1 MVIISTFPQQIDVIA
16 EFLDVTSSDSVLL
29 NSFQDA
35 IRAGNL
41 TLANSILV
49 QIPNYSQKI
58 LSAQRFNELRSA
70 ILAVEQFYGTDIQPY
85 LTTKQAEW
93 QTIIDRFSYKGDYN
107 GSTQY
112 EINNIVKYSYLGLDK
127 LYICTSIP
135 PIGTVPT
142 NTAYFRVFTIRG
154 EKGAS
159 GTGSTFDFEWD
170 SGYPYN
176 VNTIV
181 VYENKWW
188 NCSVAN
194 TNQTPS
200 DVSSYWSL
208 VLDVTQPN
216 FPVQADEPIGQAVGE
231 LWFQILS

>member
-1 MVIISTFPQQIDVIA
+1 MIIISTFPQQVDVIN
-16 EFLDVTSSDSVLL
+16 EFLDITVDDSVLL
-29 NSFQDA
+29 TEFQNA
-35 IRAGNL
+35 IRSGAL
-41 TLANSILV
+41 SLANSILI
-49 QIPNYSQKI
+49 QIENYDKKI
-58 LSAQRFNELRSA
+58 VNASRLNEMRSA
-70 ILAVEQFYGTDIQPY
+70 ILAMEQFYGTDIEPY
-85 LTTKQAEW
+85 LDTKQIEW
-93 QTIIDRFSYKGDYN
+93 QGIIDRFSYQGDYN

-112 EINNIVKYSYLGLDK
+112 AINNIVKYSYLGLDK
-127 LYICTSIP
+127 LYICTAIP
-135 PIGTVPT
+135 PIGTLPT
-142 NTAYFRVFTIRG
+142 NTSYFRVFTIRG
-154 EKGAS
+154 EKGES

-194 TNQTPS
+194 TNQIPS

-216 FPVQADEPIGQAVGE
+216 FPVQADEPIGQGVGE
-231 LWFQILS
+231 LWFQVLS

>member
-1 MVIISTFPQQIDVIA
+1 MIIISTFPQQVDVIN
-16 EFLDVTSSDSVLL
+16 EFLDITADDSVLL
-29 NSFQDA
+29 TEFQNA
-35 IRAGNL
+35 IRSGAL
-41 TLANSILV
+41 SLANSILI
-49 QIPNYSQKI
+49 QIENYDKKI
-58 LSAQRFNELRSA
+58 VNASRLNEMRSA
-70 ILAVEQFYGTDIQPY
+70 ILAMEQFYGTDIEPY
-85 LTTKQAEW
+85 LDTKQIEW
-93 QTIIDRFSYKGDYN
+93 QGIIDRFSYQGDYN
-107 GSTQY
+107 SSTQY
-112 EINNIVKYSYLGLDK
+112 AINNIVKYSYLGLDK

-154 EKGAS
+154 EKGDS

-200 DVSSYWSL
+200 DSSSYWSL
-208 VLDVTQPN
+208 VLNVTQPN
-216 FPVQADEPIGQAVGE
+216 FPVQADEPIGQGVGE
-231 LWFQILS
+231 LWFQVLA

>member
-1 MVIISTFPQQIDVIA
+1 MIIISTFPQQVDVIN
-16 EFLDVTSSDSVLL
+16 EFLDITVDDSVLL
-29 NSFQDA
+29 TEFQNA
-35 IRAGNL
+35 IRSGAL
-41 TLANSILV
+41 SLANSILI
-49 QIPNYSQKI
+49 QIENYDKKI
-58 LSAQRFNELRSA
+58 VNASRLNEMRSA
-70 ILAVEQFYGTDIQPY
+70 ILSMEQFYGTDIEPY
-85 LTTKQAEW
+85 LDTKQIEW
-93 QTIIDRFSYKGDYN
+93 QGIIDRFSYQGDYN
-107 GSTQY
+107 VATQY
-112 EINNIVKYSYLGLDK
+112 AINNIVKYSSLGLEK
-127 LYICTSIP
+127 LYICTEIP
-135 PIGTVPT
+135 PIGTLPT
-142 NTAYFRVFTIRG
+142 NTSYFRVFTIRG

-200 DVSSYWSL
+200 DGSSYWSL

-216 FPVQADEPIGQAVGE
+216 FPVQADEPIGQGIGE
-231 LWFQILS
+231 LWFQVLS

>member
-1 MVIISTFPQQIDVIA
+1 MIIISTFPQQVDVIN
-16 EFLDVTSSDSVLL
+16 EFLDITVDDSVLL
-29 NSFQDA
+29 TEFQNA
-35 IRAGNL
+35 IRSGAL
-41 TLANSILV
+41 SLANSILI
-49 QIPNYSQKI
+49 QIENYDKKI
-58 LSAQRFNELRSA
+58 VNASRLNEMRSA
-70 ILAVEQFYGTDIQPY
+70 ILAMEQFYGTDIEPY
-85 LTTKQAEW
+85 LDAKQIEW
-93 QTIIDRFSYKGDYN
+93 QGIIDRFSYQGDYN

-112 EINNIVKYSYLGLDK
+112 AINNIVKYSSLGLEK
-127 LYICTSIP
+127 LYICTEIP
-135 PIGTVPT
+135 PIGTLPT
-142 NTAYFRVFTIRG
+142 NTSYFRVFTIRG

-200 DVSSYWSL
+200 DGSSYWSL

-216 FPVQADEPIGQAVGE
+216 FPVQADEPIGQGIGE
-231 LWFQILS
+231 LWFQVLS

>member
-1 MVIISTFPQQIDVIA
+1 MVIISTFPQTIDVIN
-16 EFLDVTSSDSVLL
+16 EFLDITSEDSVLL
-29 NSFQDA
+29 NEFQNA
-35 IRAGNL
+35 IRSGNL

-49 QIPNYSQKI
+49 QIPNYSKKVI
-58 LSAQRFNELRSA
+58 SAQRMNELRSA
-70 ILAVEQFYGTDIQPY
+70 ILAIEQFYGTDIEPY

-93 QTIIDRFSYKGDYN
+93 QTIIDKFSYKGDYS
-107 GSTQY
+107 GTTQY
-112 EINNIVKYSYLGLDK
+112 TINNIVKYSNLGLEK

-135 PIGTVPT
+135 PIGTLPT
-142 NTAYFRVFTIRG
+142 NTSYFRVFTIRG

-188 NCSVAN
+188 NCSIAN

-208 VLDVTQPN
+208 
-216 FPVQADEPIGQAVGE
+216 AI
-231 LWFQILS
+231 S

>member
-1 MVIISTFPQQIDVIA
+1 MIIISTFPQQVDVIN
-16 EFLDVTSSDSVLL
+16 EFLDITVDDSVLL
-29 NSFQDA
+29 TEFQNA
-35 IRAGNL
+35 IRSGAL
-41 TLANSILV
+41 SLANSILI
-49 QIPNYSQKI
+49 QIENYDKKI
-58 LSAQRFNELRSA
+58 VNASRLNEMRSA
-70 ILAVEQFYGTDIQPY
+70 ILSMEQFYGTDIEPY
-85 LTTKQAEW
+85 LDTKQIEW
-93 QTIIDRFSYKGDYN
+93 QGIIDRFSYQGDYN
-107 GSTQY
+107 VATQY
-112 EINNIVKYSYLGLDK
+112 AINNIVKYSSLGLEK
-127 LYICTSIP
+127 LYICTEIP
-135 PIGTVPT
+135 PIGTLPT
-142 NTAYFRVFTIRG
+142 NTSYFRVFTIRG

-216 FPVQADEPIGQAVGE
+216 FPVQADEPIGQGVGE
-231 LWFQILS
+231 LWFQVLS